1 MYPSRFRYEA
11 PRSLAEAI
19 GLLHDGGD
27 YAKVLAGG
35 QSLVPL
41 MKLRFASP
49 ELVVDI
55 NNVPGLD
62 YHRADPDG
70 TLRIG
75 ALCRHADLE
84 RSELLKTTQPT
95 MASAAPLIA
104 DPIVRNR
111 GTLVGSLCHADPQ
124 GDWASVVLALGGSV
138 MARGPRG
145 MRAIPLADFVTG
157 PFQNVLD
164 PDEIAVEAVIP
175 AAKGTRSGGYLK
187 LERRVGDFATVGV
200 AVALEMTGETVTRAG
215 IALTGVG
222 GSTIGATEAAEA
234 LTGRPLTADS
244 IAQAADLAA
253 QAARPRTDHRGS
265 AEYKRHMVRTFVVAP
280 AEPDG
285 RGGGKGSVT
294 MTIVYEDQGRP
305 GRRADIPVRRI
316 KFTINGQKMIAEVEP
331 RLLLSHLIRRG
342 LGLTGTHMG
351 CDTTNCGACTVL
363 VDGRP
368 VKSCTMLAVQADGHE
383 ISTVEGLA
391 TASELHPL
399 QEGFKEEHGLQCG
412 FCTPGM
418 MMAAKALLDAN
429 PDPTEE
435 DVRWALSG
443 NLCRCTGYQNIVKS
457 VLWAAAK
464 LRAGGSESGEA

>member
-19 GLLHDGGD
+19 GLLQDGGD

-75 ALCRHADLE
+75 ALCRHVDLE
-84 RSELLKTTQPT
+84 RSDLLKTTQPT

-138 MARGPRG
+138 VARGPRG
-145 MRAIPLADFVTG
+145 MRSIPLADFVTG

-164 PDEIAVEAVIP
+164 EDEIAVEAVIP
-175 AAKGTRSGGYLK
+175 AAQGTRSGGYLK

-200 AVALEMTGETVTRAG
+200 AVALETSGETVTRAG

-222 GSTIGATEAAEA
+222 GSTIGATEAAAA
-234 LTGRPLTADS
+234 LTGRPLTDDS
-244 IAQAADLAA
+244 IARAADLAA

-265 AEYKRHMVRTFVVAP
+265 AEYKRHMVRTFVV
-280 AEPDG
+280 
-285 RGGGKGSVT
+285 
-294 MTIVYEDQGRP
+294 
-305 GRRADIPVRRI
+305 
-316 KFTINGQKMIAEVEP
+316 
-331 RLLLSHLIRRG
+331 RLLNR
-342 LGLTGTHMG
+342 T
-351 CDTTNCGACTVL
+351 D
-363 VDGRP
+363 
-368 VKSCTMLAVQADGHE
+368 
-383 ISTVEGLA
+383 
-391 TASELHPL
+391 
-399 QEGFKEEHGLQCG
+399 
-412 FCTPGM
+412 
-418 MMAAKALLDAN
+418 
-429 PDPTEE
+429 
-435 DVRWALSG
+435 
-443 NLCRCTGYQNIVKS
+443 
-457 VLWAAAK
+457 AAAE
-464 LRAGGSESGEA
+464 RAA